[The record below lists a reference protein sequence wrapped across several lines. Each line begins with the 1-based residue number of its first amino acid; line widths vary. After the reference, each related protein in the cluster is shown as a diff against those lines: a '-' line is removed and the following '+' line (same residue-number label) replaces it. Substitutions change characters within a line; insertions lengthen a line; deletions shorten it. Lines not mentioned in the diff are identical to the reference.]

1 MIHQEQALVV
11 QYVPVIVVVEYH
23 GGAPVVPHVLYGLWV
38 RDRVWTLVEHVL
50 YVVGIEGWVDL
61 RV

>member
-23 GGAPVVPHVLYGLWV
+23 GGATVVPHVLHGLWV
-38 RDRVWTLVEHVL
+38 RDRVRALVEHVL
-50 YVVGIEGWVDL
+50 HMVGIEGWVNL
-61 RV
+61 WV